1 MSADPLSIALPSV
14 GVFMD
19 NSIAIFSQEA
29 RSAGISFV
37 YNTTNLHVDER
48 RFRTRSAWVEYSCT
62 SAPLDWSTANTQGAI
77 AYDPRVGSTPQLRPT
92 GATGIVESAAGKLYR
107 ITPEI
112 GTFKVEDI
120 SDGYQG
126 RAPMRLAWLVQ
137 AANYIIRT
145 DGVSNTQIWDGLQT
159 VTSTGYNSNAPA
171 SSRLPNF
178 AGPVLYTDRIWIVNR
193 GNELIAGDHIHRL
206 NLTGNTDLLLTTDQ
220 SYDLTSV
227 SFPPPQEMGDI
238 VSLNMVT
245 SARGGGL
252 ASQAEIV
259 AGTQGPG
266 MWGVLAGTP
275 RSQWATTSMRRV
287 VHESV
292 GPTGPFAAWPGKD
305 ELLMRTAEGITSL
318 KYVSQE
324 GAQPGNPHV
333 NLGQEIKPLL
343 DRDPQDLLLFASMH
357 VSARQQRLA
366 CTVYPVT
373 DGPNRW
379 HRAYVTAALAP
390 GRTRTP
396 EAMVWEGVSTLPA
409 AMGEIIQF
417 VEVRDIGTKTRLFAL
432 LRKADGTKGL
442 AEWTSQ
448 WGDDVL
454 ADGTPVPIPWQILT
468 RRISRGG
475 EYNPSSWGDAY
486 LSLTGIRDKTSI
498 EIYARSN
505 GKDPFKQVYSNT
517 FTNATWETSGYAD
530 AEPLTLGSI
539 FRDFKS
545 PWIQILIKGT
555 GSAVVD
561 LAIGGLGSGKSGTAP
576 PNTCLQGNLLCQ
588 YDPFMRA

>member
-1 MSADPLSIALPSV
+1 MDDSV
-14 GVFMD
+14 
-19 NSIAIFSQEA
+19 AIFSQEA
-29 RSAGISFV
+29 RSAGISFI
-37 YNTTNLHVDER
+37 YATTNLHVNER
-48 RFRTRSAWVEYSCT
+48 RFQTRSQWVELKCS
-62 SAPLDWSTANTQGAI
+62 SAPEGWAEENTQA
-77 AYDPRVGSTPQLRPT
+77 AVSYDPRIGKSPSTKVS
-92 GATGIVESAAGKLYR
+92 GATGFIESSAGKLYR
-107 ITPEI
+107 VTPAVGEF
-112 GTFKVEDI
+112 TVEDI
-120 SDGYQG
+120 SGGIQG
-126 RAPMRLAWLVQ
+126 RPSFRLAWMSQ
-137 AANYIIRT
+137 GANYVIRT
-145 DGVSNTQIWDGLQT
+145 DGESATQIWDGQ
-159 VTSTGYNSNAPA
+159 VNSTSTGYNYNAPQ
-171 SSRLPNF
+171 SSRLPNA
-178 AGPVLYTDRIWIVNR
+178 AGPVIYTDRFWIVNK
-193 GNELIAGDHIHRL
+193 GNEIIAGDHIHRL
-206 NLTGNTDLLLTTDQ
+206 DLIGNTDLLKMTDQ
-220 SYDLTSV
+220 SLDITST
-227 SFPPPQEMGDI
+227 SFPAPQEMGDI
-238 VSLNMVT
+238 VSLSMVT

-454 ADGTPVPIPWQILT
+454 ADGTPVPIPWQIPT
-468 RRISRGG
+468 RRLSRGG